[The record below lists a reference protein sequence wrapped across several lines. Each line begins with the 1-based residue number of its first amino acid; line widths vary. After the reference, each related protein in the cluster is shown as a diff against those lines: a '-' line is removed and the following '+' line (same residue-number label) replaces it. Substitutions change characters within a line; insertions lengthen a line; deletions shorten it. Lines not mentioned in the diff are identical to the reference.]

1 MRTTIRSLFVGSA
14 VIAIL
19 LGVFQRA
26 AAQSNSYSHMLTVTS
41 TLNANFYRE
50 MNRYQETTNRLKKM
64 TQSYGNSSQAAPG
77 NGSARP
83 AAQFRQYPI
92 TATDFKPIFP
102 RMAPDL
108 LANAKPGLTREQKEA
123 VKALGNQY
131 LTAFESQARK
141 NNVAN
146 AMTFLVGVSL
156 LVVTGK
162 EISDAESDQMILA
175 FNNALAAT
183 PAFLT
188 MPPRD
193 KQILYE
199 EAVVIGGLIAFTN
212 QQGVEQKNP
221 ALQAEAKEISRAMI
235 KNFLGF
241 DVR

>member
-1 MRTTIRSLFVGSA
+1 METNTMRTPIRSLFVGSS

-19 LGVFQRA
+19 LGIFQQA

-41 TLNANFYRE
+41 TLNGNFYRE
-50 MNRYQETTNRLKKM
+50 MNHYQETTNRLKQM
-64 TQSYGNSSQAAPG
+64 TQSYGTSSQAAPG
-77 NGSARP
+77 YGSAGR
-83 AAQFRQYPI
+83 AAPFRQYPI
-92 TATDFKPIFP
+92 TATDFRPVFP

-108 LANAKPGLTREQKEA
+108 VANAKPGLTREQKEA

-131 LTAFESQARK
+131 LTMFESQARK

-156 LVVTGK
+156 LVNTGK
-162 EISDAESDQMILA
+162 ELSERESDQMILA

-188 MPPRD
+188 MPLRD

-199 EAVVIGGLIAFTN
+199 EAVVIGGLIAFTY
-212 QQGVEQKNP
+212 QQGIEQKSP
-221 ALQAEAKEISRAMI
+221 S
-235 KNFLGF
+235 
-241 DVR
+241 